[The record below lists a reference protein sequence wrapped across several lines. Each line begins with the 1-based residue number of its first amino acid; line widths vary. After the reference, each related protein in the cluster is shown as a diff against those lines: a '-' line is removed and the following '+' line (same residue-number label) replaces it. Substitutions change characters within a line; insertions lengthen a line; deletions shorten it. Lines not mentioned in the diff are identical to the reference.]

1 MIVVHFPHDSA
12 LDGTGDVLDVH
23 EVAVRATVAA
33 GLVEGAAPSLAEVG
47 DCRVL
52 SLDELSAVESASEL
66 HQGTLRVF
74 LVVVLDV
81 HVPDHVVAQVVDDD
95 QILNLTVVCELKENL
110 DVEGL
115 QVLLSTVIH
124 VVVPRL
130 VVRQGQRLRGV
141 GVHVRQEERLTH
153 GWPVVQTIA
162 LVAIPAGA
170 DLEVERA
177 IHSVFLCA
185 EDTGQLLSHG
195 VRSRPGPTLQGS
207 FRRQPK
213 PT

>member
-23 EVAVRATVAA
+23 EVAVRATVTTS
-33 GLVEGAAPSLAEVG
+33 LVEGAASRLTEVRDRG
-47 DCRVL
+47 VL
-52 SLDELSAVESASEL
+52 GLDQLSAVEAACEL
-66 HQGTLRVF
+66 HQCTLCVF
-74 LVVVLDV
+74 LVIVLHV
-81 HVPDHVVAQVVDDD
+81 HVTNHVVAQVVHHD